1 MNDIIYDF
9 VMNQKIVV
17 FMWILFTFLLYP
29 IHHVIIPKYYGL
41 VINSFKDKS
50 KQFMDFIK
58 YLVFFYIL
66 SMGIE
71 SVLFY
76 CTKIISPNFGEY
88 ATTTM
93 YNYIIDH
100 YE

>member
-50 KQFMDFIK
+50 KQFMDFINIW
-58 YLVFFYIL
+58 YSLYL

-76 CTKIISPNFGEY
+76 CTK
-88 ATTTM
+88 
-93 YNYIIDH
+93 
-100 YE
+100 

>member
-50 KQFMDFIK
+50 KQFMD
-58 YLVFFYIL
+58 L
-66 SMGIE
+66 
-71 SVLFY
+71 
-76 CTKIISPNFGEY
+76 
-88 ATTTM
+88 
-93 YNYIIDH
+93 
-100 YE
+100 